1 MDGKSITESQWAS
14 LINQAAKLGSD
25 MDKSTLLIEIAQ
37 KMPRTEMLKS
47 LYLTAAKSIGNDSD
61 YGKAVREV
69 E

>member
-1 MDGKSITESQWAS
+1 
-14 LINQAAKLGSD
+14 

-61 YGKAVREV
+61 YGKAVRAV